1 MKKHIVTLI
10 CAIALSGCASI
21 VAGSHKTVNITTN
34 NGETVNASVFA
45 KCGEQEVQLPGAVT
59 VCRDS
64 QDLTITVKE
73 DSCVNSTT
81 SVNSSRI
88 EPWFWGNL
96 LTGGIFGSTTDSM
109 TGDMWTYDD
118 NITVY
123 VDKKASCQKDK

>member
-1 MKKHIVTLI
+1 M
-10 CAIALSGCASI
+10 SGCASI
-21 VAGSHKTVNITTN
+21 IAGDHKTVNLTTN
-34 NGETVNASVFA
+34 NGESVNASVFS
-45 KCGEQEVQLPGAVT
+45 KSGEQKVQLPGTVT
-59 VCRDS
+59 VLRDS
-64 QDLTITVKE
+64 QDLTITVNE

-81 SVNSSRI
+81 SVTSSKI

-123 VDKKASCQKDK
+123 VDKKASCSKGK